1 MFREW
6 SLWESCVWGWRL
18 WRRTETKEQEKHV
31 GGEYGMSAKK
41 EEKTIKIQHWK
52 VIALYLMIYDIFAVI
67 FLIFWDCGCVLIYAI
82 PTFRENYLHA
92 FLKFA
97 PVYTIA
103 VLVIFY
109 FLHLYNSLWRFA
121 SFNELNRIL
130 AATMDHNGDPG
141 SRYYGDF

>member
-1 MFREW
+1 
-6 SLWESCVWGWRL
+6 
-18 WRRTETKEQEKHV
+18 
-31 GGEYGMSAKK
+31 MSAKK

-52 VIALYLMIYDIFAVI
+52 VIALYLMIYDIFAVNFSY
-67 FLIFWDCGCVLIYAI
+67 FLGLWLRFDLRYSNI
-82 PTFRENYLHA
+82 PENYLHA
-92 FLKFA
+92 FLRLA

-130 AATMDHNGDPG
+130 AATVITTVIQVLGITVIFERMPI
-141 SRYYGDF
+141 S